1 MTIEEIDEQVGKLGA
16 EREAL
21 NVKITE
27 LRRTR
32 PPEPVADYTLHASS
46 GEEVKLS
53 ELFGDKNDLL
63 VIHNMGPGCSYC
75 TLWADGFNGFTPHLE
90 DRAAFVVI
98 SPTTPEKQRKFA
110 EGRGWTFKM
119 ASAEGT
125 TFIKDMGFEPNP
137 GEVWPGVSTFR
148 KQDDGSII
156 RVSRD
161 YLGPGDVYCSVWHL
175 FDMLADGVNNWEPK
189 FKY

>member
-1 MTIEEIDEQVGKLGA
+1 
-16 EREAL
+16 
-21 NVKITE
+21 
-27 LRRTR
+27 
-32 PPEPVADYTLHASS
+32 
-46 GEEVKLS
+46 
-53 ELFGDKNDLL
+53 
-63 VIHNMGPGCSYC
+63 MGPGCSYC

-98 SPTTPEKQRKFA
+98 SPTTPAKQREFA
-110 EGRGWTFKM
+110 DGRGWTFKM

-148 KQDDGSII
+148 KQDDGRIV

-189 FKY
+189 YKY

>member
-1 MTIEEIDEQVGKLGA
+1 MTIAEVDEQVAKLSA

-32 PPEPVADYTLHASS
+32 PAEQVSDYTLHSTDGSA
-46 GEEVKLS
+46 VKLS
-53 ELFGDKNDLL
+53 ELFGDKKDLI

-90 DRAAFVVI
+90 DRAAFVVV
-98 SPTTPEKQRKFA
+98 SPAKPEVQGKFA
-110 EGRGWTFKM
+110 EGRGWTFRM
-119 ASAEGT
+119 VSADGT
-125 TFIKDMGFEPNP
+125 TFIKDLGFEPNP

-148 KQDDGSII
+148 KQDDCSIV

-161 YLGPGDVYCSVWHL
+161 YLGPGDVFCSVWHS
-175 FDMLADGVNNWEPK
+175 FDMLAEGVNNWEPRY
-189 FKY
+189 KY

>member
-1 MTIEEIDEQVGKLGA
+1 MTTEEIDEQLGKLSA

-21 NVKITE
+21 SGKIEE
-27 LRRTR
+27 LRRSR
-32 PPEPVADYTLHASS
+32 PAEAVPDYTLHAST

-53 ELFGDKNDLL
+53 QLFGDKSDLL
-63 VIHNMGPGCSYC
+63 VIHNMGRGCSYC

-90 DRAAFVVI
+90 NRAAFVVI
-98 SPTTPEKQRKFA
+98 SPDKPETQRSFA

-119 ASAEGT
+119 ASAAGT
-125 TFIKDMGFEPNP
+125 TFVKDMGYEPNP
-137 GEVWPGVSTFR
+137 GEHWPGVSAFK
-148 KQDDGSII
+148 KQEDGSIV

-175 FDMLADGVNNWEPK
+175 FGMLADGVNDWEPK

>member
-1 MTIEEIDEQVGKLGA
+1 MTIEEIDDQLGKLSA

-21 NVKITE
+21 NGEIEE
-27 LRRTR
+27 LRRSR
-32 PPEPVADYTLHASS
+32 PTEPVTDYKLHAST
-46 GEEVKLS
+46 GEEVSLS
-53 ELFGDKNDLL
+53 ELFGDKRDLL
-63 VIHNMGPGCSYC
+63 VIHNMGRGCSYC

-98 SPTTPEKQRKFA
+98 SPDTPEQQRKFA

-125 TFIKDMGFEPNP
+125 TFVKDMGYEPNP
-137 GEVWPGVSTFR
+137 GEVWPGVSAF
-148 KQDDGSII
+148 KKNDDGSIV

-175 FDMLADGVNNWEPK
+175 FGMLADGVND
-189 FKY
+189 